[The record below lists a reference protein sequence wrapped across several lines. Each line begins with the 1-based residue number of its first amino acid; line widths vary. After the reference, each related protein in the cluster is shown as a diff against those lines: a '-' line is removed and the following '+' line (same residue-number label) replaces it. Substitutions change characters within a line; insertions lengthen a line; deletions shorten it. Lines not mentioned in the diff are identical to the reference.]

1 LAGSA
6 PDHASHTLNLIG
18 KRGSLPARRHAAAPS
33 MLSVYAR
40 QIAHVDPM
48 MGLSLAPHNR
58 LGTRAAPVL
67 LIALHCAIELT
78 TRSIDTA
85 RPF

>member
-1 LAGSA
+1 
-6 PDHASHTLNLIG
+6 
-18 KRGSLPARRHAAAPS
+18 

-78 TRSIDTA
+78 TRSINTA